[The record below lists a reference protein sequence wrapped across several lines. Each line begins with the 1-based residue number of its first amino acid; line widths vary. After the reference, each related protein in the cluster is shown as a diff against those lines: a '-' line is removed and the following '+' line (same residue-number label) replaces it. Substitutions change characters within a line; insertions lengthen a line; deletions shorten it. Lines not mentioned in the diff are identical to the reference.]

1 MYAYKSRINI
11 TNKRK
16 LEIDLPIDIP
26 EGEAEVIVLTENN
39 PVINN
44 SADSSLEK
52 LNRLD
57 EWINRIPQV
66 PAVPLSSIDRG
77 ELYK

>member
-52 LNRLD
+52 LSRLD

-66 PAVPLSSIDRG
+66 PTIPLSSIDRG